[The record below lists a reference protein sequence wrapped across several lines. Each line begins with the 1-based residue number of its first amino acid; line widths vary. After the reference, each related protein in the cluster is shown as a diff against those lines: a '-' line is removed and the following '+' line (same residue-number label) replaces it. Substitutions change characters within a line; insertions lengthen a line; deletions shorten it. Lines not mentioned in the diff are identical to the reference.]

1 MIVTGIYGFS
11 AVLAARYS
19 AKVWTKTTIGVGV
32 ATTAEL
38 ITDSFKAL
46 IAHAHANSYCPWL
59 MVNPADITFTE
70 HLTNAFGSYPQ
81 DTIELTFWG
90 LFSAACAFWC
100 WLMAQPVVFILS
112 LFLLV
117 YSGITTFFFVKTTI
131 TIGQRL
137 SGATKQEAPFW

>member
-19 AKVWTKTTIGVGV
+19 AKVWTKTTAGVGV

-38 ITDSFKAL
+38 FTDSFKAL
-46 IAHAHANSYCPWL
+46 HAHAQANSYCPWL
-59 MVNPADITFTE
+59 MVSPSKITLTE

-81 DTIELTFWG
+81 ETIEWTFWG
-90 LFSAACAFWC
+90 LFSAACALWC
-100 WLMAQPVVFILS
+100 WLMAQPVVLILS
-112 LFLLV
+112 IFLLI

-131 TIGQRL
+131 TITQRL
-137 SGATKQEAPFW
+137 SGVTKEEAPFW